1 MVGQVMAYD
10 GRDPAV
16 LQAEGQGF
24 ESPKLH
30 RTKSQVSDTAL
41 TWDLIFPELF
51 KASVPVTCPM
61 EFRSLTRRAAAAV
74 PPWARPRHTRE
85 HLCRYEAYAAD
96 GLVGCINERRG
107 VCGHRAFLRGQ
118 VMRSGKAEE

>member
-61 EFRSLTRRAAAAV
+61 EFRRPYASRCRGRSALGPAAAY
-74 PPWARPRHTRE
+74 ARAPLQVRGICGRWTS
-85 HLCRYEAYAAD
+85 
-96 GLVGCINERRG
+96 GL
-107 VCGHRAFLRGQ
+107 H
-118 VMRSGKAEE
+118 K